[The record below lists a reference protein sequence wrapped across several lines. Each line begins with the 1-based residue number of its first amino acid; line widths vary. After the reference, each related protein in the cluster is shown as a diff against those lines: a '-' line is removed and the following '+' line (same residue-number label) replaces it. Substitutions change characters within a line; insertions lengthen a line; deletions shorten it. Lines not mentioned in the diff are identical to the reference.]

1 MKEKI
6 TFKNSMV
13 PVLGLLVVLVYGLI
27 IQPKILKMNEMSLE
41 MIFLLASAIG
51 TANLF
56 YLKFS
61 WDEIQES
68 MVKKLNQ
75 GLPAMMILF
84 SIGVVIGAWIVCGAI
99 PMLIYYGIKI
109 INPSYIYIVAFV
121 VPIIFSTLT
130 GTSWGSVGT
139 IGIVIIGIAEVIG
152 ADLSIVAGAIV
163 GGAYFG
169 DKMSP
174 LSDTTNIAALAANVD
189 LYDHIRSMMN
199 TTFPAAILAAISYG
213 IIGIFNSPVSSN
225 IDLQMISETLEALR
239 TSFNFNI
246 ILLLPTLI
254 VLYGSLTKK
263 PTVPTLISSSIIS
276 ILLAVIFQNF
286 NLGDII
292 HVLHSGFNVEMIT
305 WGKDLPDNVIRILNR
320 GGLYSMASPVIV
332 TFIVF
337 IYIGTLDRINALPI
351 IVDHIF
357 KFVKTRSVAILSAL
371 GATAITN
378 AMTSNQ
384 FATSFIVAEAFKPKF
399 DQLKIPRK
407 VLSRSLEDT
416 GTMIESMLPWTT
428 TGLFMAATLGVPV
441 MAYNRWQFLTIFN
454 IIVAIVLAITGK
466 GCFYKE
472 VKSNINPT
480 EENETNMEV
489 INEN

>member
-1 MKEKI
+1 MKKNV
-6 TFKNSMV
+6 TFKNTLI
-13 PVLGLLVVLVYGLI
+13 PVIGLLVVLIYGLI
-27 IQPKILKMNEMSLE
+27 IQPKVLNMGEMSLE
-41 MIFLLASAIG
+41 MIFLFASAIG
-51 TANLF
+51 TLNLF
-56 YLKFS
+56 YLGFS
-61 WDEIQES
+61 WDEIQDS
-68 MVKKLNQ
+68 MVKKLKQ

-99 PMLIYYGIKI
+99 PMLIYHGIKI
-109 INPSYIYIVAFV
+109 INPNYIYVVAFV

-139 IGIVIIGIAEVIG
+139 IGIVIIGIGEVIG

-174 LSDTTNIAALAANVD
+174 LSDTTNIAALAADVD

-199 TTFPAAILAAISYG
+199 TTFPAAFLALISYG
-213 IIGIFNSPVSSN
+213 IIGMNNSLDSSN
-225 IDLQMISETLEALR
+225 LNLQMISETLEALNS
-239 TSFNFNI
+239 SFNFNI
-246 ILLLPTLI
+246 IVLLPTVI
-254 VLYGSLTKK
+254 VLYGSLTRK
-263 PTVPTLISSSIIS
+263 PTVPTLIASSIVS
-276 ILLAVIFQNF
+276 IIIAGIFQNF
-286 NLGDII
+286 SFGSVIS
-292 HVLHSGFNVEMIT
+292 VLHSGFNVEMIT
-305 WGKDLPDNVIRILNR
+305 WNSNLPQNVIRILNR

-337 IYIGTLDRINALPI
+337 VYIGTLDRINALPI

-371 GATAITN
+371 TATGITN

-399 DQLKIPRK
+399 DQLNIPRK

-416 GTMIESMLPWTT
+416 GTMLESMLPWTT

-441 MAYNRWQFLTIFN
+441 MDYNRWQLLTLFN
-454 IIVAIVLAITGK
+454 VLVAVVLAITGK
-466 GCFYKE
+466 GCFYNE
-472 VKSNINPT
+472 VDK
-480 EENETNMEV
+480 
-489 INEN
+489 NENLDLDENMVEE

>member
-1 MKEKI
+1 MKKDI
-6 TFKNSMV
+6 VFKNAIT
-13 PVLGLLVVLVYGLI
+13 PVIGLLVVLIYGLI
-27 IQPKILKMNEMSLE
+27 IQPKVLHMGEMSLE
-41 MIFLLASAIG
+41 MIFLFASAIG
-51 TANLF
+51 TINLF
-56 YLKFS
+56 YLGFS
-61 WDEIQES
+61 WEEIQNS

-75 GLPAMMILF
+75 GLPAMLILF
-84 SIGVVIGAWIVCGAI
+84 SIGVVISAWIVCGAI

-109 INPSYIYIVAFV
+109 INPNYIYIVAFI

-174 LSDTTNIAALAANVD
+174 LSDTTNIAALAADVD

-199 TTFPAAILAAISYG
+199 TTFPAAILAFISYG
-213 IIGIFNSPVSSN
+213 IIGIYNSPKASN
-225 IDLQMISETLEALR
+225 INLQLISETISALKN
-239 TSFNFNI
+239 SFNFNI
-246 ILLLPTLI
+246 IILLPTLI
-254 VLYGSLTKK
+254 VLYGSLTRK

-276 ILLAVIFQNF
+276 MFIALFFQNF
-286 NLGDII
+286 TFGNIVS
-292 HVLHSGFNVEMIT
+292 VLHSGFNVNMIT
-305 WGKDLPDNVIRILNR
+305 WTTDLPKNVITILNR

-337 IYIGTLDRINALPI
+337 IYIGTLDCINALPI
-351 IVDHIF
+351 IVNQIF
-357 KFVKTRSVAILSAL
+357 GFVKTKTMGILSAL
-371 GATAITN
+371 TATGITN

-399 DQLKIPRK
+399 DELKIPRK

-428 TGLFMAATLGVPV
+428 TGLFMSATLGIPV
-441 MAYNRWQFLTIFN
+441 MDYNKWQLLTLFN
-454 IIVAIVLAITGK
+454 IAVAVILAITGK
-466 GCFYKE
+466 GCFYYEKKKIKTFAE
-472 VKSNINPT
+472 D
-480 EENETNMEV
+480 